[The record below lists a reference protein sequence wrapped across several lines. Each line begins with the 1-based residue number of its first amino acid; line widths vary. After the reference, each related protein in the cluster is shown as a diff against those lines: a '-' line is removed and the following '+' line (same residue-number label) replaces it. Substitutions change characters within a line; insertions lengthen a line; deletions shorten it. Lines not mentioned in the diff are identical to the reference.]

1 METVSQ
7 APETPTKRDD
17 YVRDCGLPNGKDALA
32 KLAKTMPDA
41 SANLRSQLLK
51 SYWEC
56 VLRRVGEENRRLVAL
71 IMYQACKPTSW
82 LETGTLGSG
91 VMLGCP
97 GIVATLLKPSLGQ
110 ASLHM
115 RGRTTLPWAIVL

>member
-1 METVSQ
+1 MARSCEGRSLVETVSQ

-71 IMYQACKPTSW
+71 IMYQACQPTSW
-82 LETGTLGSG
+82 QRPVDPRKG
-91 VMLGCP
+91 
-97 GIVATLLKPSLGQ
+97 
-110 ASLHM
+110 
-115 RGRTTLPWAIVL
+115 